1 MSVEVLT
8 ISLNKFLS
16 LMHAYL
22 NKQGKDRLEEKYLEE
37 IKKNF

>member
-22 NKQGKDRLEEKYLEE
+22 NEQGKDRLEKKYLEG
-37 IKKNF
+37 IKNFF